1 MTTLA
6 VPKVAISS
14 KAYGFELQLWKEDAE
29 RKWGATL
36 SDSNLVVSCNFEEDN
51 LMLAKLYLLGEARN
65 RAIKRSNASDLPG
78 CDTFLGSWKPIR
90 LTMVSRSAGM
100 KKTLDS

>member
-6 VPKVAISS
+6 VPKVVPKVAISS
-14 KAYGFELQLWKEDAE
+14 KAYGFELQLWKEDTE

-65 RAIKRSNASDLPG
+65 RAIERSNAPNLPG
-78 CDTFLGSWKPIR
+78 CDTFLDSWKPIR
-90 LTMVSRSAGM
+90 LT
-100 KKTLDS
+100 KDSMSV